1 MRAPHGECMGEE
13 FMWMAGK
20 NLRESVAWRLA
31 AAGCAVAALVAMVV
45 ATGCMTP
52 EKAYRESNETG
63 VRLATEFWQQQSGST
78 REFDVHRP
86 ADALTLRIALLAV
99 VRGEQGVVFPKIP
112 HAAPFSV
119 SNGVL
124 TLSLPDAMCVAARN
138 DRTYQNMKEAV
149 FTSALDLDYQQY
161 QFDTT
166 FSGMMLG
173 LLSGDPEA
181 EKATGRT
188 AGGFA
193 RKFESGAEVAG
204 SLALDVVSL
213 LRDDWRSLGITGDL
227 TMTLPLMRGAGRDI
241 VREPLTQAER
251 NLVYAIRAFEH
262 YRQTYAVSVAVAYF
276 DVIEYVQRVQNALD
290 NERNLAENSRRAEMM
305 FEAGRLQRIQVDQA
319 RSDLLA
325 ANKSVIDAR
334 KNYEVKLDAL
344 KLKLGLP
351 PEARVEVDLAEVE
364 RLEQK
369 MERWAQASDDAVAAY
384 PDEAESCRIALSER
398 HDLFV
403 TRCRVED
410 LERAVKIAADALR
423 ADVALTGGARLDR
436 ARATGES
443 GFEGEETW
451 DAGVRADWPWNRRRE
466 RNVFRK
472 QLIALE
478 QAKRSLEEREDAVK
492 QAVRSGLRNLVAA
505 RASYVNQV
513 EAVKVA
519 RLRVE
524 SNALFQQSGRAEMRD
539 VLEAQKNLLD
549 ARNALCKVLIEWQ
562 VSDLELQRDMGV
574 LKISDTGMWIE
585 ASGEDHG

>member
-1 MRAPHGECMGEE
+1 MGEV

-20 NLRESVAWRLA
+20 NLRENIAWRLA
-31 AAGCAVAALVAMVV
+31 AAGCAVAALVAMV
-45 ATGCMTP
+45 AAAGCMTP

-63 VRLATEFWQQQSGST
+63 VRLATEFWQRQSGST

-305 FEAGRLQRIQVDQA
+305 FEAGRMQRIQVDQA

-334 KNYEVKLDAL
+334 KSYEVRLDTL
-344 KLKLGLP
+344 KIRLGLP

-364 RLEQK
+364 RLERK
-369 MERWAQASDDAVAAY
+369 MAGWAQASDNAVAAY

-410 LERAVKIAADALR
+410 SARAVKIAADALR
-423 ADVALTGGARLDR
+423 ADVTLTGGASLDR
-436 ARATGES
+436 ARATGEN
-443 GFEGEETW
+443 GFNGEEAW
-451 DAGVRADWPWNRRRE
+451 DAGVRADWPWNRRRG
-466 RNVFRK
+466 RNAFRK

-492 QAVRSGLRNLVAA
+492 QAVRSGLRNLIAA

-524 SNALFQQSGRAEMRD
+524 SNALFLQSGRASMRD
-539 VLEAQKNLLD
+539 VLEAQENLLA
-549 ARNALCKVLIEWQ
+549 ARNALCSVLISWQ

-574 LKISDTGMWIE
+574 LKISEAGMWLE
-585 ASGEDHG
+585 TNGEDHG

>member
-1 MRAPHGECMGEE
+1 MR
-13 FMWMAGK
+13 MAGN
-20 NLRESVAWRLA
+20 NLRERAVRRLL
-31 AAGCAVAALVAMVV
+31 AAGCVVAALAVMVA
-45 ATGCMTP
+45 GCMTP
-52 EKAYRESNETG
+52 EKAYREGNETG
-63 VRLATEFWQQQSGST
+63 VRLATAFWQQQSGST

-112 HAAPFSV
+112 HAAPLAV

-124 TLSLPDAMCVAARN
+124 TLSLSDAMCVAARN
-138 DRTYQNMKEAV
+138 DRAYQNMKEAV

-161 QFDTT
+161 QFETT

-173 LLSGDPEA
+173 LLSGDPAA
-181 EKATGRT
+181 ERASGRT
-188 AGGFA
+188 AGGVA
-193 RKFESGAEVAG
+193 RKLENGAEIAG

-213 LRDDWRSLGITGDL
+213 LRDDWRSLGLTGDL

-251 NLVYAIRAFEH
+251 NLIYAIRAFEH

-276 DVIEYVQRVQNALD
+276 DVLEYVQRVQNAVD

-305 FEAGRLQRIQVDQA
+305 FEAGRMQRIQVDQA

-334 KNYEVKLDAL
+334 KSYEVRLDTL
-344 KLKLGLP
+344 KIRLGLP

-364 RLEQK
+364 RLERK
-369 MERWAQASDDAVAAY
+369 MAGWAQASDNAVAAY

-410 LERAVKIAADALR
+410 SARAVKIAADALR
-423 ADVALTGGARLDR
+423 ADVTLTGGASLDR
-436 ARATGES
+436 ARATGEN
-443 GFEGEETW
+443 GFNGEEAW

-466 RNVFRK
+466 RNAFRK

-478 QAKRSLEEREDAVK
+478 QAKRALEEREDAVK

-524 SNALFQQSGRAEMRD
+524 SNALFLQSGRASMRD
-539 VLEAQKNLLD
+539 VLEAQENLLA
-549 ARNALCKVLIEWQ
+549 ARNALCKVLIDWQ

-574 LKISDTGMWIE
+574 LKISEAGMWLE
-585 ASGEDHG
+585 TNGEDHG

>member
-1 MRAPHGECMGEE
+1 MRT
-13 FMWMAGK
+13 AG
-20 NLRESVAWRLA
+20 NSLRERVIGRSV
-31 AAGCAVAALVAMVV
+31 AAGCAVVALAVTVA
-45 ATGCMTP
+45 GCMTP

-63 VRLATEFWQQQSGST
+63 VRLATEFWQQQSGSN

-112 HAAPFSV
+112 QAGPLAV

-124 TLSLPDAMCVAARN
+124 TLSLSDAMCVAARN

-149 FTSALDLDYQQY
+149 FTAALDLDYQQY

-173 LLSGDPEA
+173 LLSGDPGV
-181 EKATGRT
+181 EKASGRAT
-188 AGGFA
+188 GGFA
-193 RKFESGAEVAG
+193 RKFENGAEIAG

-213 LRDDWRSLGITGDL
+213 LRDDWRSLGLSGDL

-251 NLVYAIRAFEH
+251 NLIYAIRSFEH
-262 YRQTYAVSVAVAYF
+262 YRQAYAVSVASAYF
-276 DVIEYVQRVQNALD
+276 DVLEDIQRVQNALD
-290 NERNLAENSRRAEMM
+290 NERNLAENYRRAEMM
-305 FEAGRLQRIQVDQA
+305 FEAGRMQRIQVDQA
-319 RSDLLA
+319 RSDLLE

-334 KNYEVKLDAL
+334 KSYEVRLDTL
-344 KLKLGLP
+344 KVRLGLP

-364 RLEQK
+364 RLERK
-369 MERWAQASDDAVAAY
+369 MARWAEASDNAVAAY
-384 PDEAESCRIALSER
+384 PDEAEACRIALAER

-403 TRCRVED
+403 TRSRVED
-410 LERAVKIAADALR
+410 AARAVKIAADALR
-423 ADVALTGGARLDR
+423 ADVTLTGGATLDR
-436 ARATGES
+436 ARATGEN
-443 GFEGEETW
+443 GFDGGEAW
-451 DAGVRADWPWNRRRE
+451 DAGVRVDWPWNRRRE
-466 RNVFRK
+466 RNAFRK

-492 QAVRSGLRNLVAA
+492 QAVRNGLRNLIAA
-505 RASYVNQV
+505 RASYVNQI

-539 VLEAQKNLLD
+539 VLEAQKNLLT
-549 ARNALCKVLIEWQ
+549 ARNELCSVLINWQ
-562 VSDLELQRDMGV
+562 ISDLELQRDMGV
-574 LKISDTGMWIE
+574 LKISEAGMWLE